1 MKRFQKRIRTEN
13 GFSLVEVL
21 TVLLLVSLI
30 AAIAIPKYT
39 AAMNRDKFT
48 VAQTNGENI
57 YREITDALSSAS
69 TLGTTNGTITY
80 SAGTGLLTLAL
91 GTGATSP
98 SPFSENI
105 DPAVSLTGKTYA
117 NTMNWC
123 IALVDDSAKVIY
135 NQDGLQSSLNACP

>member
-13 GFSLVEVL
+13 GVSLVEVL
-21 TVLLLVSLI
+21 TALLLVSLI

-48 VAQTNGENI
+48 VAQANGENI
-57 YREITDALSSAS
+57 YREITDALSGAS
-69 TLGTTNGTITY
+69 TLGTTDGTITY
-80 SAGTGLLTLAL
+80 SAGTGLTLAL
-91 GTGATSP
+91 GVGATSP
-98 SPFSENI
+98 KPFSENI

-123 IALVDDSAKVIY
+123 IAVVDDSAKVIY